1 MKHDVLTNEIDFY
14 SSAPFKR
21 TNQVAA
27 IASIDCVCVSG
38 SISLDQ
44 SIIAILAEIR
54 RALFL
59 FSMSF
64 IKAPL

>member
-1 MKHDVLTNEIDFY
+1 MKHDVLTNEIDVY
-14 SSAPFKR
+14 SSAPS
-21 TNQVAA
+21 NQVAA
-27 IASIDCVCVSG
+27 IASIDCVSG

-44 SIIAILAEIR
+44 SIVAILAEIR